1 MRYVIIGAGAVGGTI
16 GVRLADAGH
25 DVTLVARGAHL
36 DAIRRRGL
44 TLRTPDR
51 TATWRG
57 PATDAPGERPLPA
70 DTVLVLTVKSQD
82 TAAALAVWADA
93 PVAGGGTAG
102 ERLPLFTAQNGV
114 ANEPAALRLFA
125 RVHAVCVWL
134 PATHLEPGVVVAN
147 GYPHPGMLHLGRY
160 PAGSDALDH
169 AVAADLTGA
178 GFVAPVRDDVM
189 RWKYGKLL
197 ANLGNGL
204 QALLGGDV
212 PTDLRDRVRV
222 EGQAVL
228 AAAGI
233 AHTST
238 EEEAAER
245 GDRVG
250 PPAGRR
256 AGAVRQL
263 HLAEPG
269 PGCRLHRG
277 RPPQRRDRPARSA
290 ARGADPGQR
299 RRRVRGAPGGPG
311 ADPGRRF
318 PARRAGEDDRLIR
331 QPAWCRRACLLRTPR
346 EVSTCPTSTGSTS
359 STGAAGNGCSA
370 SSTC

>member
-16 GVRLADAGH
+16 GVRLGEAGN

-51 TATWRG
+51 TVTWRG

-82 TAAALAVWADA
+82 SPAALAAWADA

-212 PTDLRDRVRV
+212 PTDLHDRVRA

-250 PPAGRR
+250 HRPVDGQERSGSSTWQSLARGVGSTEVDHLNGEIVLLGRLHEVPTPANAAVAYAVRRAARERIPAGGFPPAE
-256 AGAVRQL
+256 
-263 HLAEPG
+263 LAKMIG
-269 PGCRLHRG
+269 
-277 RPPQRRDRPARSA
+277 
-290 ARGADPGQR
+290 
-299 RRRVRGAPGGPG
+299 
-311 ADPGRRF
+311 
-318 PARRAGEDDRLIR
+318 
-331 QPAWCRRACLLRTPR
+331 
-346 EVSTCPTSTGSTS
+346 
-359 STGAAGNGCSA
+359 
-370 SSTC
+370 

>member
-16 GVRLADAGH
+16 GVRLAEAGH

-36 DAIRRRGL
+36 DAIRQRGL
-44 TLRTPDR
+44 TLRQPEREQTARLPAVDR
-51 TATWRG
+51 
-57 PATDAPGERPLPA
+57 PGDRPLPA

-82 TAAALAVWADA
+82 TAGALVAWADA

-125 RVHAVCVWL
+125 EVHPVCVWL

-147 GYPHPGMLHLGRY
+147 GHPHPGMLHLGRY
-160 PAGSDALDH
+160 PTGSDAVDR

-204 QALLGGDV
+204 QALLGRDI
-212 PTDLRDRVRV
+212 PDDLAGRVRA
-222 EGQAVL
+222 EAEAVL

-233 AHTST
+233 AHTNRA
-238 EEEAAER
+238 EEVAER
-245 GDRVG
+245 GDLVQHRPVG
-250 PPAGRR
+250 
-256 AGAVRQL
+256 GAER
-263 HLAEPG
+263 PG
-269 PGCRLHRG
+269 GSTWQSL
-277 RPPQRRDRPARSA
+277 
-290 ARGADPGQR
+290 ARGAGS
-299 RRRVRGAPGGPG
+299 AE
-311 ADPGRRF
+311 ADHLNGEIVLLGRLHGVPT
-318 PARRAGEDDRLIR
+318 PANAAVQVAVRRAVRERI
-331 QPAWCRRACLLRTPR
+331 PAGGFPLAELTKMI
-346 EVSTCPTSTGSTS
+346 G
-359 STGAAGNGCSA
+359 
-370 SSTC
+370 